1 MLRNRNLVPLS
12 RQHQHALA
20 LCVRINRDLH
30 CGAEVGIAAWRAEI
44 NLQFEQEIIFHFA
57 AEEKRLFPAAAR
69 FLELRPIVEGL
80 ITEHAALRDLF
91 AQAGAGT
98 LDLAGLETFIDQLAR
113 HIRKEERELF
123 EGMQKLMTPE
133 ELNALG
139 AALDREM
146 AASTQACLLQRP
158 AEK

>member
-1 MLRNRNLVPLS
+1 MLRDKNLVPLS

-30 CGAEVGIAAWRAEI
+30 CGAEVGMAAWQAEI
-44 NLQFEQEIIFHFA
+44 SFQFEQEITFHFA
-57 AEEKRLFPAAAR
+57 AEEKQLFPVAAR
-69 FLELRPIVEGL
+69 FPELRPIVAEL
-80 ITEHAALRDLF
+80 ITEHAVLRDLF
-91 AQAGAGT
+91 AKAGGET

-123 EGMQKLMTPE
+123 EGMQKLMTTQQ
-133 ELNALG
+133 LDALG
-139 AALDREM
+139 AALDREL
-146 AASTQACLLQRP
+146 AAATQACLLQRP